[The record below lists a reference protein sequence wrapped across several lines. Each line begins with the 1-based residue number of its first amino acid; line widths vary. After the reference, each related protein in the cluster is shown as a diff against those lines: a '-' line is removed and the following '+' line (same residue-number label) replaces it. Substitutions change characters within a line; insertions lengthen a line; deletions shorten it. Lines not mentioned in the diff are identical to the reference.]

1 MLAITCGL
9 VAAAAKAPEGD
20 AVFRISEDDDGAAF
34 EHDQGETNSTAI
46 FWNPKLIVNHV
57 SKPFHHTYAVLDGP

>member
-34 EHDQGETNSTAI
+34 EHDQGRTQFYCNT
-46 FWNPKLIVNHV
+46 FDLITLNQ
-57 SKPFHHTYAVLDGP
+57 

>member
-34 EHDQGETNSTAI
+34 EHDQAGTQFYWNSG
-46 FWNPKLIVNHV
+46 NL
-57 SKPFHHTYAVLDGP
+57 KP

>member
-1 MLAITCGL
+1 MISSLTQVLAVLAITCGL

-34 EHDQGETNSTAI
+34 EHDQAGTQFYRNI
-46 FWNPKLIVNHV
+46 
-57 SKPFHHTYAVLDGP
+57 

>member
-34 EHDQGETNSTAI
+34 EHDQAGTQSYCNI
-46 FWNPKLIVNHV
+46 
-57 SKPFHHTYAVLDGP
+57 LDIKALSW